1 MWASEARPGSRL
13 LHARGEGGGEE
24 GLRGRWGGPPTG
36 DPGMRPSAVMGK
48 AERVTAGDETWG
60 RPSLGGRKALPS
72 GDPELRHLGN

>member
-1 MWASEARPGSRL
+1 MQ
-13 LHARGEGGGEE
+13 
-24 GLRGRWGGPPTG
+24 
-36 DPGMRPSAVMGK
+36 PSAVMGK